1 MAQAQQ
7 MAPPT
12 GIINTAFVDA
22 EEEDEDEGELV
33 DDVDGMEQSVPVER
47 YLKKNAGQLHVYI
60 YILLYVLYMYELLLY
75 FILATFL
82 ILLSVKHIVK
92 NNENLQCA

>member
-60 YILLYVLYMYELLLY
+60 YYYTYYTCTSYY
-75 FILATFL
+75 FILFWQRFSFFS
-82 ILLSVKHIVK
+82 LSNI
-92 NNENLQCA
+92 